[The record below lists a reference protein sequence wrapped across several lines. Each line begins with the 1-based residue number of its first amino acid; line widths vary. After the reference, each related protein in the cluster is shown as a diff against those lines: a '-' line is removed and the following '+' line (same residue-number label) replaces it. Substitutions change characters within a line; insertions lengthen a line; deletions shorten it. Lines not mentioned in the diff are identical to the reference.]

1 MLFRSKDCEKDLY
14 HSFSKLSPSK
24 LVFPLSF
31 GSSRPFSQSYIAAFF
46 IKFSLIFA
54 LSPLLLHL
62 PAKQVHRWSGI
73 FYLNF
78 VGKDFVICV
87 ERRGI
92 YYHSI
97 SFLIHLNDN
106 RKYYNESYIVGRKC
120 LISIL

>member
-1 MLFRSKDCEKDLY
+1 MQHFLILHFHILHCSLLYKVLSHFCSFTLASSSACET
-14 HSFSKLSPSK
+14 
-24 LVFPLSF
+24 
-31 GSSRPFSQSYIAAFF
+31 SSQMERYF
-46 IKFSLIFA
+46 
-54 LSPLLLHL
+54 
-62 PAKQVHRWSGI
+62 

-106 RKYYNESYIVGRKC
+106 RKYYNENYIVGRKC